1 MLKYA
6 ACVECLLIIVTLFA
20 FFDFALYRLLNPSQ
34 AEEVSTSFS
43 ILRVPFYGPISVK
56 FGNRLSRIISRKF
69 DIDVK
74 IVYSTFKVKNYFK
87 LKCNTPFAL
96 LSNVVYRFD
105 CVENAQVSYI
115 GYTKRHLVIRTDE
128 HTVPSL
134 AKKSHVHQH
143 IKNCEACTNGSVG
156 LSHFQILHRHR
167 DETDSKIG
175 ESFAIKKHQPVLN
188 KQLFGKGSSILLNVW
203 K

>member
-1 MLKYA
+1 MKKF
-6 ACVECLLIIVTLFA
+6 LLV
-20 FFDFALYRLLNPSQ
+20 
-34 AEEVSTSFS
+34 FS
-43 ILRVPFYGPISVK
+43 ILPVPFFY
-56 FGNRLSRIISRKF
+56 FTCIISRKF

-74 IVYSTFKVKNYFK
+74 IVYSTFKVKDYFK
-87 LKCNTPFAL
+87 LECEIPFAL
-96 LSNVVYRFD
+96 LSNVLCRLD

-134 AKKSHVHQH
+134 AKKFHVHQH

-188 KQLFGKGSSILLNVW
+188 KQLFAKGSSILLNVW